1 MAAGSSM
8 AGIAIAGVVKG
19 PMVVATVAGSMG
31 CTLGDVVVHQVDNN
45 LVEAFDDK
53 VGAGI
58 QDKASHTNRGRA
70 VDNSQATK
78 LVPTTFMPKKFVT
91 HSFSSL

>member
-8 AGIAIAGVVKG
+8 AGIAIAGVVRG
-19 PMVVATVAGSMG
+19 PMGVATIAGSMG

-53 VGAGI
+53 AGAGI
-58 QDKASHTNRGRA
+58 QDKASHTSRGRA

-78 LVPTTFMPKKFVT
+78 LAPTTFMPKKFVT